1 MRGPAAFCER
11 MENRE
16 NRERVGLKGDT
27 ASFHLGKQ
35 PYIPM

>member
-11 MENRE
+11 ME